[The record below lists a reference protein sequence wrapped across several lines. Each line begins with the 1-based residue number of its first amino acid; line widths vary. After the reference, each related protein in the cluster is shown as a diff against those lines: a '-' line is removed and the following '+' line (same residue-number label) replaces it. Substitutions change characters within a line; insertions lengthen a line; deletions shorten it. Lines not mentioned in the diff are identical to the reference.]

1 MRTFSEKSKS
11 TQKTTSAKSA
21 IPSRSHIGQS
31 HEVSSILQ
39 LQRMIGNQAVQRL
52 LEVNTGDARE
62 NSTATDTEIA
72 RFGNDSSRIPLYSNG
87 EQRASSRGEGGETID
102 PETVE
107 RDGMR
112 AEYPVDFAGPL
123 QPGDTRAVPYDF
135 VGPLEP
141 DVARSSSF
149 HPTMTVVTAGRA
161 TSRCGGFEH
170 KVRWG
175 IPAGANSATGW
186 IVQKVNIQFDVKDC
200 NDRPVTPHPIDNPAH
215 YPFWEAWEF
224 TRGGNVWVGPASG
237 RTAHSGDTFSGS
249 DYGPGTKGK
258 ISLIGEVKGI
268 TGFTL
273 PAGMTVRNTFPAWAL
288 PYTRTQ
294 PAQFASTLAGASH
307 VVTSEWNCCP
317 SGTVTQATRVTATP

>member
-1 MRTFSEKSKS
+1 MRTLAQRLKAPQQAKPD
-11 TQKTTSAKSA
+11 KSA
-21 IPSRSHIGQS
+21 VRGGAHFAHS
-31 HEVSSILQ
+31 HEVSPIRH
-39 LQRMIGNQAVQRL
+39 LQRTIGNQAVQRL
-52 LEVNTGDARE
+52 PEGNTGDARE
-62 NSTATDTEIA
+62 NPAIAEVA
-72 RFGNDSSRIPLYSNG
+72 RFGHDFSRISVYSSDKK
-87 EQRASSRGEGGETID
+87 RAFTRGEGGESID
-102 PETVE
+102 PEAVE
-107 RDGMR
+107 REGMR
-112 AEYPVDFAGPL
+112 AEYPVDFVGPL

-141 DVARSSSF
+141 GVVWSSSF
-149 HPTMTVVTAGRA
+149 HPTMAVVTAGRA

-175 IPAGANSATGW
+175 IPAGANSDSGW
-186 IVQKVNIQFDVKDC
+186 IVQKVDINFDVKDC

-237 RTAHSGDTFSGS
+237 GTAHSGDTFSGS

-268 TGFTL
+268 VGFTL

-294 PAQFASTLAGASH
+294 PAQFGSTLAGASH